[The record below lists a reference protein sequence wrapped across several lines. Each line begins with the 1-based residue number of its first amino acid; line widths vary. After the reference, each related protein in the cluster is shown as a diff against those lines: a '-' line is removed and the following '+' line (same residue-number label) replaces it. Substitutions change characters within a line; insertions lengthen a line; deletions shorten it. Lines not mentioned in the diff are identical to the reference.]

1 MTGCDSSSPAKRKV
15 GRNRSTKQKRRQPE
29 HDAQVALFERVARHI
44 DLIPDL
50 SMMFAIPNGGYRH
63 KATAV
68 KMKAEGVRA
77 GVPDICLPVPNKRH
91 HGLFIEMKS
100 KVGRASPDQK
110 SWMQGLRDRG
120 YLCAICR
127 SEDDAWE
134 VLIEYLSNRHQ
145 QHEDD
150 KPWAELVE
158 YCSKHRQK
166 YTDQ

>member
-1 MTGCDSSSPAKRKV
+1 
-15 GRNRSTKQKRRQPE
+15 
-29 HDAQVALFERVARHI
+29 
-44 DLIPDL
+44 
-50 SMMFAIPNGGYRH
+50 MMFAIPNGGYRH